1 MKTHL
6 DQMSGNFVT
15 QAEFW
20 PVKTIV
26 YGLTALLLTGIV
38 GALIALVVVK

>member
-1 MKTHL
+1 MKTQL
-6 DQMSGNFVT
+6 DQMSDDFVT

-26 YGLTALLLTGIV
+26 YGLTALLLTGMV
-38 GALIALVVVK
+38 GAFIALVVVK